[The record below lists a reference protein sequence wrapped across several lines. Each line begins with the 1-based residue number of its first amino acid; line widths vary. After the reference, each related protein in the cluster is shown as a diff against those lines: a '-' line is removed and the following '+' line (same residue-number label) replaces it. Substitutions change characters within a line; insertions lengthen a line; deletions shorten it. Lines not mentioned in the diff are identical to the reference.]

1 MHLLDKTPIRGRH
14 SSHWPLWAQQR
25 TAMGGGGVL
34 FREEGLADVPVIY
47 SRFQRHNIDID
58 IENRVRL

>member
-14 SSHWPLWAQQR
+14 STHWPLWAQQR

-34 FREEGLADVPVIY
+34 FREEGLADAPVIY
-47 SRFQRHNIDID
+47 RFLRHNIDIEK
-58 IENRVRL
+58 ENRVSL